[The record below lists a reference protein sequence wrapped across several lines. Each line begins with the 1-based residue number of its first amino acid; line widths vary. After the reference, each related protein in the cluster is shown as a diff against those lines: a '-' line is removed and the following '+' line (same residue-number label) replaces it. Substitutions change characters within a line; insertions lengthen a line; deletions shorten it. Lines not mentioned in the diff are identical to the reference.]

1 MKIREIGILVLS
13 CCCFPITAD
22 PEPIQ
27 VGADQVM
34 DHPYFELLRGKRI
47 GIITNQ
53 TGVNSKL
60 KSTIKILSHHPELE
74 VVAIFSPEHGLMGQI
89 QAGEP
94 ISSQGKVYSLYGR
107 NRAPTSQML
116 AKIDVLLYD
125 IQDVGVRFYTY
136 ISTLYLSLHAAAKH
150 QIPLIVLD
158 RPDPTGGSQIEG
170 PVLQEKYKSFVGIE
184 KLPIRY
190 GMTPGELA
198 QMFNVEKN
206 LNCNLKII
214 PLLGWKRGQ
223 WYDQTGMQWIP
234 PSPNMPTLKTASV
247 YAGFCLIEGTNISEG
262 RGTKHPFEFI
272 GAPWLDNKKLVN
284 RLNKHRLSGV
294 NFRLQTFT
302 PSFSKY
308 KDELCLGVQI
318 HVLDRDSFKPTEAVL
333 FFLSEVLKLH
343 PRKITFHRK
352 KFDALAGNSWIREA
366 LRHNH
371 PVKTIVARWQHS
383 LEKFKD
389 RRAKYLLYD

>member
-1 MKIREIGILVLS
+1 MKIRETAILALS
-13 CCCFPITAD
+13 CCCFSITTD
-22 PEPIQ
+22 SEPIR
-27 VGADQVM
+27 VGADQVIE
-34 DHPYFELLRGKRI
+34 HPYFKLLRGKRI

-74 VVAIFSPEHGLMGQI
+74 VVAIFSPEHGLMGRI
-89 QAGEP
+89 QAGTP
-94 ISSQGKVYSLYGR
+94 ISSQGKIYSLYGR

-116 AKIDVLLYD
+116 AKVDVLLYD

-136 ISTLYLSLHAAAKH
+136 ISTLYLSLQAAAEH

-198 QMFNVEKN
+198 QMFNIEKN

-214 PLLGWKRGQ
+214 PLLGWRRGQ

-234 PSPNMPTLKTASV
+234 PSPNMPTLRTASV

-272 GAPWLDNKKLVN
+272 GAPWLDNKKLVD
-284 RLNKHRLSGV
+284 RLNKHRLPGV

-318 HVLDRDSFKPTEAVL
+318 HVFDRDSFKPTEAVL

-343 PRKITFHRK
+343 PRKITFHRE

-366 LRHNH
+366 LNHNH

-389 RRAKYLLYD
+389 KRKKYLLYD